1 MTTKSFKSAIDRELS
16 GLDYYSITT
25 VFAKELYLEE
35 GMKPRKTLCA
45 IVFTGKKTFPYM
57 VFYNYQ
63 TMKNEVKAVLCETLE
78 KAYEQ
83 ALSTIR

>member
-16 GLDYYSITT
+16 GLNYYSITNM
-25 VFAKELYLEE
+25 FQNELYLCE

-45 IVFTGKKTFPYM
+45 IVFTDEGTFPYK

-63 TMKNEVKAVLCETLE
+63 TMKNEVKDVLCETLE
-78 KAYEQ
+78 EAHER
-83 ALSTIR
+83 ALNLLG